1 MKLLKDNVFVT
12 YPHSL
17 TTGQGDAT
25 VDTVLETPGFR
36 EIKRIY
42 WEKYFQA
49 SVFISR
55 EPVQTKRCSV
65 EAYRQQ
71 ACDLGIG
78 WRKSQRSGC

>member
-17 TTGQGDAT
+17 TTGQGGAT

-42 WEKYFQA
+42 WEKYF
-49 SVFISR
+49 
-55 EPVQTKRCSV
+55 
-65 EAYRQQ
+65 
-71 ACDLGIG
+71 
-78 WRKSQRSGC
+78 

>member
-49 SVFISR
+49 SVFIRVFQNSTFLKIKLA
-55 EPVQTKRCSV
+55 EPTTH
-65 EAYRQQ
+65 
-71 ACDLGIG
+71 
-78 WRKSQRSGC
+78 

>member
-17 TTGQGDAT
+17 TTGQGGAT

-49 SVFISR
+49 SKFGGKDSSFCVHISR
-55 EPVQTKRCSV
+55 TCSDQKV
-65 EAYRQQ
+65 F
-71 ACDLGIG
+71 
-78 WRKSQRSGC
+78 S